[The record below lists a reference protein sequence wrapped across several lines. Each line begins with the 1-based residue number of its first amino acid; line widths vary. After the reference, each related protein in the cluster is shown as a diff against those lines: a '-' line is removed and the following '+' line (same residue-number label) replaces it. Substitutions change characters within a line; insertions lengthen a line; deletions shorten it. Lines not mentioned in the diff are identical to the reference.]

1 MAPREESP
9 WSYEVL
15 AYLAG
20 VGLGLELGLGGL
32 GLGLV
37 PVLRVVAA

>member
-15 AYLAG
+15 AYLAPLG
-20 VGLGLELGLGGL
+20 IGLALGIGL
-32 GLGLV
+32 GLGLG
-37 PVLRVVAA
+37 LGLGG